1 MFYRDQC
8 KKDHIQMVKLKSN
21 KSEIC
26 DTCHGSGSNGD
37 GTCSS
42 CNGTGII

>member
-1 MFYRDQC
+1 MSYRGQQ
-8 KKDHIQMVKLKSN
+8 KRENIQAEESLSN

-26 DTCHGSGSNGD
+26 DICHGSGSNGD

-42 CNGTGII
+42 CNGTGVI